1 MKCCAR
7 LALFLALFLLPSL
20 AFAQLNIVAT
30 LPTLGAIAQNVG
42 GDAVRVQ
49 TLASSRE
56 DPHFLDA
63 RPDFVLKLNRADVLI
78 YNGMD
83 LEIGWLPALQKNA
96 RNPKIDTSSLRAID
110 ASQFI
115 TPLEVPSGKIERSA
129 GDIHPQGNPHYL
141 YSLPNVIAVTNGIA
155 QKLSAIDPPNAD
167 TYQKN
172 ASNFIA
178 QVQATQDKWEA
189 KFNALPEPKK
199 QIVSYHNAM
208 IYLQKSLGLTQIAT
222 VEPKP
227 GIAPNPAH
235 VAKLISTMK
244 SQGIKVIL
252 QESYQPTATSLK
264 IAQMTKAN
272 VVTIHPGP
280 NLTKQESFID
290 YADNYLKT
298 LYEALQ

>member
-1 MKCCAR
+1 MKCCTR
-7 LALFLALFLLPSL
+7 LVLFLALFLLPSL
-20 AFAQLNIVAT
+20 ALAQLNIVAT

-78 YNGMD
+78 YNGME
-83 LEIGWLPALQKNA
+83 LEIGWLPALRKNA
-96 RNPKIDTSSLRAID
+96 RNPKIDPSSLRAID

-115 TPLEVPSGKIERSA
+115 IPLEVPNEKIDRSA

-141 YSLPNVIAVTNGIA
+141 YCLPNVIAVTNGIA
-155 QKLSAIDPPNAD
+155 QRLSAIDPQNAD
-167 TYQKN
+167 TYQQN
-172 ASNFIA
+172 ASDFIA

-189 KFNALPEPKK
+189 KFQALPEPQR
-199 QIVSYHNAM
+199 QIVSYHSSM
-208 IYLQKSLGLTQIAT
+208 LYLQNSLGLIQIAT

-235 VAKLISTMK
+235 VAKIISTMK

-252 QESYQPTATSLK
+252 QESYQPTAISQK
-264 IAQMTKAN
+264 IAQMAQAS
-272 VVTIHPGP
+272 VVAIQPGP
-280 NLTKQESFID
+280 NLAKGESFID
-290 YADNYLKT
+290 YAENYLKT
-298 LYEALQ
+298 LYDALQ